1 MQGVGF
7 RPFIYRLAI
16 RHNIS
21 GWVENR
27 NDGVLIH
34 AEGSE
39 RALQDMIG
47 RIIPEAPLASQIR
60 SIDIGEASFEGH
72 NGFII
77 SKSMDVG
84 EEITEVSPDIAVCD
98 DCLRDM
104 REQPHRLL
112 YPFTN
117 CTHCGPRF
125 TIIRDL
131 PYDRHHTTM
140 EPFRMCPVCRK
151 EYEDIFDRRFHAQPV
166 ACNTC
171 GPQYT
176 LIEQGEIIA
185 GTSEIVSRAA
195 GIINAG
201 RILGV
206 KGLGGFHLACDAR
219 DARAVETLRNRKVRD
234 GKPFAVM
241 FRDLERL
248 KEFLCCGP
256 GEEAALLSWRRPI
269 VILKNKPGGPGL
281 AREVS
286 AGFHTTGA
294 MLPYMP
300 IHYLLFQELKTPVI
314 VLTSGNYSD
323 EPITTRNEDAMT
335 SLVRITDA
343 MLLYNREIHNR
354 TDDSVTFLSGD
365 KLRLI
370 RRSRGFV
377 PAPVELPFQ
386 AEGIFSSGAELV
398 NCFCIGKGRQAFL
411 SQHIGDLK
419 NLETLEFYKES
430 ISLFVR
436 ILRAG
441 ITHLVCDLHPD
452 YLSTRFCEEWAGKEN
467 LPLHRVQ
474 HHHAHI
480 ASCMAEKGLSGRVI
494 GISMDGVG
502 FGDDGHIWG
511 GEVMVCDYLM
521 YDRIAHLDYI
531 PQPGGDKATEEPWR
545 MAVAYLI
552 KVFGNE
558 FRTLR
563 LPFLDMVDSLEVDT
577 VVAALGKNIN
587 CPLTSST
594 GRLFD
599 AAAALTGVCVRSGF
613 HAEAP
618 MRLEDIIDPD
628 EKGSYKFDIGKTI
641 ATDGIIRGI
650 VDDLLSGTGIPRIAT
665 RFHRTMAGIILESAR
680 LARSMT
686 GLDTVVLSGGTF
698 QNRFLLDLG
707 ERTLGEDGFKVYSHH
722 DTPSN
727 DGGIALGQL
736 AIAAA
741 RRSANF
747 NV

>member
-1 MQGVGF
+1 
-7 RPFIYRLAI
+7 
-16 RHNIS
+16 
-21 GWVENR
+21 
-27 NDGVLIH
+27 
-34 AEGSE
+34 
-39 RALQDMIG
+39 
-47 RIIPEAPLASQIR
+47 
-60 SIDIGEASFEGH
+60 
-72 NGFII
+72 
-77 SKSMDVG
+77 
-84 EEITEVSPDIAVCD
+84 
-98 DCLRDM
+98 
-104 REQPHRLL
+104 
-112 YPFTN
+112 
-117 CTHCGPRF
+117 
-125 TIIRDL
+125 
-131 PYDRHHTTM
+131 
-140 EPFRMCPVCRK
+140 
-151 EYEDIFDRRFHAQPV
+151 
-166 ACNTC
+166 
-171 GPQYT
+171 
-176 LIEQGEIIA
+176 
-185 GTSEIVSRAA
+185 
-195 GIINAG
+195 
-201 RILGV
+201 
-206 KGLGGFHLACDAR
+206 
-219 DARAVETLRNRKVRD
+219 
-234 GKPFAVM
+234 
-241 FRDLERL
+241 
-248 KEFLCCGP
+248 
-256 GEEAALLSWRRPI
+256 
-269 VILKNKPGGPGL
+269 
-281 AREVS
+281 
-286 AGFHTTGA
+286 